1 VATDAKKDRTAE
13 EQRLSGRRRVD
24 VPGRYRRRGDR
35 PQPTSSLVEALPR
48 PNVLGR
54 DRAFRRGLAYAD
66 SWAAALAVILSIG
79 ILGVD
84 DRLKPVG
91 LVVLPLLV
99 LTCKVMGLYDRDE
112 LVVRKTTLE
121 EAPALFQLATLYTLL
136 IWLLEPFV
144 VDGELG
150 RKQVIGLWAC
160 LLACLLLGRTI
171 ARRLALGL
179 TEPERCVVLGEPSIA
194 EPIVRKLG
202 EQTGAMKV
210 EVVAQMPLQGDVN
223 HVAGLTEVAQAI
235 RDLDVHRVILVPG
248 SGETDAMLDV
258 IRLVKGLGVR
268 VSVLP
273 RVLEVLGSSVEFDD
287 IHGMPMLGIRSFGL
301 SRSSRAVKRVTDIV
315 ASSLGLLA
323 VSPLMMIIAI
333 AIKLDSRGP
342 VFFRQVRVGRD
353 GHRFGLLKF
362 RSMVTGADAM
372 KAALMAKNQTD
383 GLFKMA
389 DDPRVTRVGRI
400 LRKTAL
406 DELPQ
411 LINVLRGEMS
421 LVGPRPL
428 VVDEDEKIV
437 GWHRRRLHLT
447 PGMTGPWQ
455 ILGSARVPLHEMVN
469 IDYLY
474 VANWNFWT
482 DAKILL
488 RTVSYMFRGGGM

>member
-1 VATDAKKDRTAE
+1 MATDAEQERKD
-13 EQRLSGRRRVD
+13 GRRRVD
-24 VPGRYRRRGDR
+24 VPGRTRRRGDR
-35 PQPTSSLVEALPR
+35 PHASSSLVEAPAR
-48 PNVLGR
+48 PMVLGR
-54 DRAFRRGLAYAD
+54 DRVFRRSLAYAD
-66 SWAAALAVILSIG
+66 TWAAALGVLLAIG
-79 ILGVD
+79 LLGVD
-84 DRLKPVG
+84 DRLKPIG
-91 LVVLPLLV
+91 LVVLPLV
-99 LTCKVMGLYDRDE
+99 VITCKLMGLYDRDE
-112 LVVRKTTLE
+112 LVVRKSTLE
-121 EAPALFQLATLYTLL
+121 EAPTLFGLATLYTLL
-136 IWLLEPFV
+136 IWLLEPFI

-160 LLACLLLGRTI
+160 LFACMLLGRTI
-171 ARRLALGL
+171 ARMLSLRY
-179 TEPERCVVLGEPSIA
+179 TDPERCLVLGEPTAA
-194 EPIVRKLG
+194 EPIIRKLQERAG
-202 EQTGAMKV
+202 GMKV
-210 EVVAQMPLQGDVN
+210 QVVARMPLQGDIN
-223 HVAGLTEVAQAI
+223 HVAGLTDVAQAI
-235 RDLDVHRVILVPG
+235 RDLDVHRVVLVPG

-301 SRSSRAVKRVTDIV
+301 SRSSQAVKRGTDIV
-315 ASSLGLLA
+315 AATLGLIA
-323 VSPLMMIIAI
+323 VAPIMLTIA
-333 AIKLDSRGP
+333 ALIKLDSRGP
-342 VFFRQVRVGRD
+342 VFFRQERVGRD
-353 GHRFGLLKF
+353 GERFGLVKF
-362 RSMVTGADAM
+362 RSMVVDAEAQ
-372 KAALMAKNQTD
+372 KAALMARNQTS

-389 DDPRVTRVGRI
+389 DDPRITRVGRV

-474 VANWNFWT
+474 VANWTFWT

-488 RTVSYMFRGGGM
+488 RTVIYMVRGGGM

>member
-1 VATDAKKDRTAE
+1 MATDANPGRKE
-13 EQRLSGRRRVD
+13 GRRRVD

-35 PQPTSSLVEALPR
+35 PQTQSSLVEAEAR
-48 PNVLGR
+48 PIVLGR

-79 ILGVD
+79 ILGGE
-84 DRLKPVG
+84 DRLKPIG
-91 LVVLPLLV
+91 LVVLPLV
-99 LTCKVMGLYDRDE
+99 VISCKLMGLYDRDE

-121 EAPALFQLATLYTLL
+121 EAPTLFGLATLYTLL
-136 IWLLEPFV
+136 IWLLDPFI

-160 LLACLLLGRTI
+160 LFLCLLLARTI
-171 ARRLALGL
+171 ARTLALRY
-179 TEPERCVVLGEPSIA
+179 TEPERCLVLGEPTAA
-194 EPIVRKLG
+194 EPIIRKLG
-202 EQTGAMKV
+202 ERAGGMKTQ
-210 EVVAQMPLQGDVN
+210 VVARMPLQGDIN
-223 HVAGLTEVAQAI
+223 HVAGLTDVAQAI
-235 RDLDVHRVILVPG
+235 RDNDVHRVILVPG

-301 SRSSRAVKRVTDIV
+301 SRSSRAVKRTTDLI
-315 ASSLGLLA
+315 ASALGLLA
-323 VSPLMMIIAI
+323 VSPIMLGIAI
-333 AIKLDSRGP
+333 LIKLDSRGP
-342 VFFRQVRVGRD
+342 VFFRQERVGRD
-353 GHRFGLLKF
+353 GRHFGLVKF
-362 RSMVTGADAM
+362 RSMVIDAEAQ
-372 KAALMAKNQTD
+372 KAALLARNQAD

-389 DDPRVTRVGRI
+389 DDPRITRVGRI

-474 VANWNFWT
+474 VANWTFWT

-488 RTVSYMFRGGGM
+488 RTVIYMVRGGGM

>member
-1 VATDAKKDRTAE
+1 MATDAKPERKE
-13 EQRLSGRRRVD
+13 GRRRVD

-35 PQPTSSLVEALPR
+35 PQTQSSLVEAPAR
-48 PNVLGR
+48 PIVLGR

-66 SWAAALAVILSIG
+66 SWAAALAVLLAIG
-79 ILGVD
+79 VMGGE
-84 DRLKPVG
+84 DRLKPIG
-91 LVVLPLLV
+91 LVVLPLV
-99 LTCKVMGLYDRDE
+99 VITCKLMGLYDRDE

-121 EAPALFQLATLYTLL
+121 EAPTLFGLATLYTLL
-136 IWLLEPFV
+136 IWLLDPFI

-150 RKQVIGLWAC
+150 RKQVIGLWAA
-160 LLACLLLGRTI
+160 LFFCLLLGRTI
-171 ARRLALGL
+171 ARTLALRY
-179 TEPERCVVLGEPSIA
+179 THPERVLVLGEPTAA
-194 EPIVRKLG
+194 EPIIRKLS
-202 EQTGAMKV
+202 ERTGGMKV
-210 EVVAQMPLQGDVN
+210 EVVARMPLQGDIN
-223 HVAGLTEVAQAI
+223 HVAGLTDVAQAI
-235 RDLDVHRVILVPG
+235 RDRDVHRVILVPG

-301 SRSSRAVKRVTDIV
+301 SRSSQLVKRLTDLI
-315 ASSLGLLA
+315 AAGLGLIA
-323 VSPLMMIIAI
+323 VAPLMLIIAI
-333 AIKLDSRGP
+333 AVKLDSRGP
-342 VFFRQVRVGRD
+342 VFFRQDRVGRD
-353 GHRFGLLKF
+353 GQHFGLVKF
-362 RSMVTGADAM
+362 RSMVVGADAQ
-372 KAALMAKNQTD
+372 KAALMAQNQAD

-389 DDPRVTRVGRI
+389 DDPRITRVGRF

-411 LINVLRGEMS
+411 LINVVRGEMS

-474 VANWNFWT
+474 VANWTFWT

-488 RTVSYMFRGGGM
+488 RTVNYMIRGGGM

>member
-1 VATDAKKDRTAE
+1 MATDA
-13 EQRLSGRRRVD
+13 EQERKEGRRRFD
-24 VPGRYRRRGDR
+24 VPGRSRRRGDR
-35 PQPTSSLVEALPR
+35 PQASSSLVEALPR
-48 PNVLGR
+48 PVVLGR

-66 SWAAALAVILSIG
+66 SWAAALAVIAAIG
-79 ILGVD
+79 VLGSHG
-84 DRLKPVG
+84 DRLKPIG
-91 LVVLPLLV
+91 LVVLPLV
-99 LTCKVMGLYDRDE
+99 VITCKLMGLYDRDE
-112 LVVRKTTLE
+112 LVVRKSTLE
-121 EAPALFQLATLYTLL
+121 EAPTLFGLTTLYTLL
-136 IWLLEPFV
+136 IWLLEPFI

-150 RKQVIGLWAC
+150 RKQVIGLWGC
-160 LLACLLLGRTI
+160 LFVCMLLGRAI
-171 ARRLALGL
+171 ARMLALRF
-179 TEPERCVVLGEPSIA
+179 TEPERCLVLGEPTAAESI
-194 EPIVRKLG
+194 IRKLRERG
-202 EQTGAMKV
+202 GGMRT
-210 EVVAQMPLQGDVN
+210 EVIAQMPLQGDMD
-223 HVAGLTEVAQAI
+223 HVAGLTDVAQAI
-235 RDLDVHRVILVPG
+235 RDHDVHRVVLVPG

-301 SRSSRAVKRVTDIV
+301 SRSSQAVKRVTDIV
-315 ASSLGLLA
+315 GASIGLVA
-323 VSPLMMIIAI
+323 VAPLMLVIAV

-342 VFFRQVRVGRD
+342 VFFRQERVGRD
-353 GHRFGLLKF
+353 GRHFGLLKF
-362 RSMVTGADAM
+362 RSMVADAEAR
-372 KAALMAKNQTD
+372 KPELMSRNQAD
-383 GLFKMA
+383 GLFKIA
-389 DDPRVTRVGRI
+389 DDPRITRVGRL

-411 LINVLRGEMS
+411 LFNVLRGEMS

-455 ILGSARVPLHEMVN
+455 ILGSSRVPLNEMVN

-474 VANWNFWT
+474 VANWTFWT

-488 RTVSYMFRGGGM
+488 RTVIYMVRGGGM

>member
-1 VATDAKKDRTAE
+1 VATDADQERKA
-13 EQRLSGRRRVD
+13 GRRRVD

-35 PQPTSSLVEALPR
+35 PQTQSSLVEAEAR
-48 PNVLGR
+48 PIVLGR

-66 SWAAALAVILSIG
+66 SWAAAIAVILAIG
-79 ILGVD
+79 LLGDD
-84 DRLKPVG
+84 DRLKPIG
-91 LVVLPLLV
+91 LVVLPLV
-99 LTCKVMGLYDRDE
+99 VITCKLMGLYDRDE

-121 EAPALFQLATLYTLL
+121 EAPTLFGLATLYTLL
-136 IWLLEPFV
+136 IWLLDPLIV
-144 VDGELG
+144 NGELG

-160 LLACLLLGRTI
+160 LFGCMLLGRTI
-171 ARRLALGL
+171 ARMLALRF
-179 TEPERCVVLGEPSIA
+179 TQPERCLVLGEPTAA
-194 EPIVRKLG
+194 EPIIRKLG
-202 EQTGAMKV
+202 ERTGGMKV
-210 EVVAQMPLQGDVN
+210 EVVGLMPLQGDIN

-235 RDLDVHRVILVPG
+235 RDYDVHRVVLVPG

-301 SRSSRAVKRVTDIV
+301 SRSSRAVKRVTDLV
-315 ASSLGLLA
+315 AASIGLLA
-323 VSPLMMIIAI
+323 VAPIMLAVAI
-333 AIKLDSRGP
+333 LIKLDSRGP
-342 VFFRQVRVGRD
+342 VFFRQERVGRD
-353 GHRFGLLKF
+353 GHRFGLVKF
-362 RSMVTGADAM
+362 RSMVVDAEAQ
-372 KAALMAKNQTD
+372 KAALMARNQTD
-383 GLFKMA
+383 GLFKLA
-389 DDPRVTRVGRI
+389 DDPRITRVGRM

-411 LINVLRGEMS
+411 LLNVLRGEMS

-474 VANWNFWT
+474 VANWTFWT

-488 RTVSYMFRGGGM
+488 RTITYMVRGGGM

>member
-1 VATDAKKDRTAE
+1 VATDAKPDRKE
-13 EQRLSGRRRVD
+13 GRRRVD

-35 PQPTSSLVEALPR
+35 PQQQSSLVEAPAR
-48 PNVLGR
+48 PIVLGR

-66 SWAAALAVILSIG
+66 SWAAALAVLLAIG
-79 ILGVD
+79 VMGGE
-84 DRLKPVG
+84 DRLKPIG
-91 LVVLPLLV
+91 LVVLPLV
-99 LTCKVMGLYDRDE
+99 VITCKLMGLYDRDE

-121 EAPALFQLATLYTLL
+121 EAPTLFGLATLYTLL
-136 IWLLEPFV
+136 IWLLDPYI

-150 RKQVIGLWAC
+150 RKQVIGLWAA
-160 LLACLLLGRTI
+160 LFLCLLLGRTI
-171 ARRLALGL
+171 ARTLALRY
-179 TEPERCVVLGEPSIA
+179 TQPERVLVLGEPTAA
-194 EPIVRKLG
+194 EPIIRKLS
-202 EQTGAMKV
+202 ERTGGMKV
-210 EVVAQMPLQGDVN
+210 EVVARMPLQGDIN
-223 HVAGLTEVAQAI
+223 HVAGLTDVAQAI
-235 RDLDVHRVILVPG
+235 RDRDVHRVILVPG

-268 VSVLP
+268 ASVLP

-301 SRSSRAVKRVTDIV
+301 SRSSQLVKRLTDLI
-315 ASSLGLLA
+315 AAGLGLIA
-323 VSPLMMIIAI
+323 VAPLMLIIAI
-333 AIKLDSRGP
+333 AVKLDSRGP
-342 VFFRQVRVGRD
+342 VFFRQDRVGRD
-353 GHRFGLLKF
+353 GQHFGLVKF
-362 RSMVTGADAM
+362 RSMVVGADAQ
-372 KAALMAKNQTD
+372 KAALMAQNQAD

-389 DDPRVTRVGRI
+389 DDPRITRVGKF

-411 LINVLRGEMS
+411 LINVVRGEMS

-428 VVDEDEKIV
+428 VADEDEKIV

-474 VANWNFWT
+474 VANWTFWT

-488 RTVSYMFRGGGM
+488 RTVNYMIRGGGM

>member
-1 VATDAKKDRTAE
+1 VATDAKPDRKE
-13 EQRLSGRRRVD
+13 GRRRVD

-35 PQPTSSLVEALPR
+35 PQQQSSLVEAPAR
-48 PNVLGR
+48 PIVLGR

-66 SWAAALAVILSIG
+66 SWAAALAVLLAIG
-79 ILGVD
+79 VMGGE
-84 DRLKPVG
+84 DRLKPIG
-91 LVVLPLLV
+91 LVVLPLV
-99 LTCKVMGLYDRDE
+99 VITCKLMGLYDRDE

-121 EAPALFQLATLYTLL
+121 EAPTLFGLATLYTLL
-136 IWLLEPFV
+136 IWLLDPFL

-150 RKQVIGLWAC
+150 RKQVIGLWGA
-160 LLACLLLGRTI
+160 LFVCLLLGRTI
-171 ARRLALGL
+171 ARTLALRY
-179 TEPERCVVLGEPSIA
+179 THPERVLVLGEPTAA
-194 EPIVRKLG
+194 EPIIRKLS
-202 EQTGAMKV
+202 ERTGGMKV
-210 EVVAQMPLQGDVN
+210 EVVARMPLQGDIN
-223 HVAGLTEVAQAI
+223 HVAGLTDVAQAI
-235 RDLDVHRVILVPG
+235 RDRDVHRVILVPG

-301 SRSSRAVKRVTDIV
+301 SRSSQLVKRLTDLI
-315 ASSLGLLA
+315 AAGLGLIA
-323 VSPLMMIIAI
+323 VAPLMLIIAI
-333 AIKLDSRGP
+333 AVKLDSRGP
-342 VFFRQVRVGRD
+342 VFFRQDRVGRD
-353 GHRFGLLKF
+353 GQHFGLVKF
-362 RSMVTGADAM
+362 RSMVVGADAQ
-372 KAALMAKNQTD
+372 KAALMAQNQAE

-389 DDPRVTRVGRI
+389 DDPRITRVGRF

-411 LINVLRGEMS
+411 LINVVRGEMS

-428 VVDEDEKIV
+428 VADEDEKIV

-474 VANWNFWT
+474 VANWTFWT

-488 RTVSYMFRGGGM
+488 RTVNYMIRGGGM

>member
-1 VATDAKKDRTAE
+1 VATDAKPERKE
-13 EQRLSGRRRVD
+13 GRRRVD

-35 PQPTSSLVEALPR
+35 SQTQSSLVEAPAR
-48 PNVLGR
+48 PIVLGR

-66 SWAAALAVILSIG
+66 SWAAALAVLLAIG
-79 ILGVD
+79 VMGGE
-84 DRLKPVG
+84 DRLKPIG
-91 LVVLPLLV
+91 LVVLPLV
-99 LTCKVMGLYDRDE
+99 VITCKLMGLYDRDE

-121 EAPALFQLATLYTLL
+121 EAPTLFGLATLYTLL
-136 IWLLEPFV
+136 IWLLDPFL

-150 RKQVIGLWAC
+150 RKQVIGLWGA
-160 LLACLLLGRTI
+160 LFVCLLLGRTI
-171 ARRLALGL
+171 ARTLALRY
-179 TEPERCVVLGEPSIA
+179 THPERVLVLGEPTAA
-194 EPIVRKLG
+194 EPIIRKLS
-202 EQTGAMKV
+202 ERTGGMKV
-210 EVVAQMPLQGDVN
+210 EVVARMPLQGDIN
-223 HVAGLTEVAQAI
+223 HVAGLTDVAQAI
-235 RDLDVHRVILVPG
+235 RDRDVHRVILVPG

-268 VSVLP
+268 ASVLP

-301 SRSSRAVKRVTDIV
+301 SRSSQLVKRLTDLI
-315 ASSLGLLA
+315 AAGLGLIA
-323 VSPLMMIIAI
+323 VAPLMLIIAI
-333 AIKLDSRGP
+333 AVKLDSRGP
-342 VFFRQVRVGRD
+342 VFFRQDRVGRD
-353 GHRFGLLKF
+353 GQHFGLVKF
-362 RSMVTGADAM
+362 RSMVVGADAQ
-372 KAALMAKNQTD
+372 KAALMAQNQAD

-389 DDPRVTRVGRI
+389 DDPRITRVGKF

-411 LINVLRGEMS
+411 LINVVRGEMS

-428 VVDEDEKIV
+428 VADEDEKIV

-474 VANWNFWT
+474 VANWTFWT

-488 RTVSYMFRGGGM
+488 RTVNYMIRGGGM

>member
-1 VATDAKKDRTAE
+1 VATDAREERKAE
-13 EQRLSGRRRVD
+13 ERRKGGRRFVD

-35 PQPTSSLVEALPR
+35 PQQGGSLVEAPTQ
-48 PNVLGR
+48 PFVLGR

-66 SWAAALAVILSIG
+66 SWAAALAVILAIG
-79 ILGVD
+79 LLGVD
-84 DRLKPVG
+84 DYLKPIG
-91 LVVLPLLV
+91 LVVLPLV
-99 LTCKVMGLYDRDE
+99 VITCKLMGLYDRDE

-121 EAPALFQLATLYTLL
+121 ETPALFHLATLYTLT
-136 IWLLEPFV
+136 IWLLEPFI

-150 RKQVIGLWAC
+150 RKQVIGLWVCLFAC
-160 LLACLLLGRTI
+160 LVAGRTI
-171 ARRLALGL
+171 ARQVALRL
-179 TEPERCVVLGEPSIA
+179 TDPERCLVLGEPVAA
-194 EPIVRKLG
+194 EPIIRKLRERG
-202 EQTGAMKV
+202 GAMKA
-210 EVVAQMPLQGDVN
+210 EVVALMPLQGDVN
-223 HVAGLTEVAQAI
+223 HVAGLTDVAQAI
-235 RDLDVHRVILVPG
+235 RDHDVHRVILVPG

-301 SRSSRAVKRVTDIV
+301 SRSSRAVKRGTDLI
-315 ASSLGLLA
+315 AASLGLAA
-323 VSPLMMIIAI
+323 VSPILLVLAI
-333 AIKLDSRGP
+333 AVKLDSRGP
-342 VFFRQVRVGRD
+342 VFFRQERVGRD
-353 GHRFGLLKF
+353 GQRFGLVKF
-362 RSMVTGADAM
+362 RSMVVDAEAQ
-372 KAALMAKNQTD
+372 KAALMAQNQTS
-383 GLFKMA
+383 GLFKMEN
-389 DDPRVTRVGRI
+389 DPRVTRVGRI

-411 LINVLRGEMS
+411 LINVVKGEMS

-474 VANWNFWT
+474 VANWTFWT

-488 RTVSYMFRGGGM
+488 RTVSYMIRGGGM

>member
-1 VATDAKKDRTAE
+1 VATDAERE
-13 EQRLSGRRRVD
+13 RREGRRRVD

-35 PQPTSSLVEALPR
+35 QQTQSSLVEAEAR
-48 PNVLGR
+48 PIVLGR

-66 SWAAALAVILSIG
+66 SWAAAIAVIIAIG
-79 ILGVD
+79 LLGGD
-84 DRLKPVG
+84 DRLKPIG
-91 LVVLPLLV
+91 LVVLPLV
-99 LTCKVMGLYDRDE
+99 VITCKLMGLYDRDE

-121 EAPALFQLATLYTLL
+121 EAPTLFGLATLYTLL
-136 IWLLEPFV
+136 IWLLDPV
-144 VDGELG
+144 LVNGDLG
-150 RKQVIGLWAC
+150 RKQVVGLWGC
-160 LLACLLLGRTI
+160 LFACLLLGRTI
-171 ARRLALGL
+171 ARMVALRL
-179 TEPERCVVLGEPSIA
+179 TEPERCLVLGEPTAA
-194 EPIVRKLG
+194 EAIIRKLG
-202 EQTGAMKV
+202 ERTGGMKV
-210 EVVAQMPLQGDVN
+210 DVVGLMPLQGDMN

-235 RDLDVHRVILVPG
+235 RDHDVHRVVLVPG

-301 SRSSRAVKRVTDIV
+301 SRSSRAVKRGTDVV
-315 ASSLGLLA
+315 AASLGLLA
-323 VSPLMMIIAI
+323 VAPIMLVVAVL
-333 AIKLDSRGP
+333 IKLDSRGP
-342 VFFRQVRVGRD
+342 VFFRQERVGRD
-353 GHRFGLLKF
+353 GHRFGLVKF
-362 RSMVTGADAM
+362 RSMVVDAEAQ
-372 KAALMAKNQTD
+372 KAALMARNQTD
-383 GLFKMA
+383 GLFKLA
-389 DDPRVTRVGRI
+389 DDPRVTRVGRV
-400 LRKTAL
+400 LRRTAL

-411 LINVLRGEMS
+411 LINVVRGEMS

-474 VANWNFWT
+474 VANWTFWT

-488 RTVSYMFRGGGM
+488 RTITYMVRGGGM

>member
-1 VATDAKKDRTAE
+1 M
-13 EQRLSGRRRVD
+13 
-24 VPGRYRRRGDR
+24 PGRYRRRGDR
-35 PQPTSSLVEALPR
+35 PQTQSSLVEAPAR
-48 PNVLGR
+48 PFVLGR

-66 SWAAALAVILSIG
+66 SWAAAIAVILSIG
-79 ILGVD
+79 ILGGE
-84 DRLKPVG
+84 DRLKVVG
-91 LVVLPLLV
+91 LVVLPLV
-99 LTCKVMGLYDRDE
+99 VITCKLMGLYDRDE

-121 EAPALFQLATLYTLL
+121 EAPALFGLATLYTLL
-136 IWLLEPFV
+136 IWLLDPFL

-150 RKQVIGLWAC
+150 RKQVVGLWAC
-160 LLACLLLGRTI
+160 LFACMLLGRTI
-171 ARRLALGL
+171 ARQAALHL
-179 TEPERCVVLGEPSIA
+179 TEPERCLVLGEPAAA
-194 EPIVRKLG
+194 EPIIRKLG
-202 EQTGAMKV
+202 ERQGGMKA
-210 EVVAQMPLQGDVN
+210 EVVARMPLQGDIN
-223 HVAGLTEVAQAI
+223 HVAGLTEIAQAV
-235 RDLDVHRVILVPG
+235 RELDVHRVVLVPG

-301 SRSSRAVKRVTDIV
+301 SRSSRFVKRATDVV
-315 ASSLGLLA
+315 ASSIGLLA
-323 VSPLMMIIAI
+323 VAPLMLVIAVL
-333 AIKLDSRGP
+333 IKLDSRGP
-342 VFFRQVRVGRD
+342 VFFKQTRVGRD
-353 GHRFGLLKF
+353 GRRFGLYKF
-362 RSMVTGADAM
+362 RSMVVDAEAQ
-372 KAALMAKNQTD
+372 KAALMARNQTE
-383 GLFKMA
+383 GLFKIA
-389 DDPRVTRVGRI
+389 DDPRITRVGRI

-474 VANWNFWT
+474 VANWTFWT

-488 RTVSYMFRGGGM
+488 RTVTYMLRGGGM

>member
-1 VATDAKKDRTAE
+1 VATDAKPDRKE
-13 EQRLSGRRRVD
+13 GRRRVD

-35 PQPTSSLVEALPR
+35 PQQQSSLVEAPAR
-48 PNVLGR
+48 PIVLGR

-66 SWAAALAVILSIG
+66 SWAAALAVLLAIG
-79 ILGVD
+79 VMGGE
-84 DRLKPVG
+84 DRLKPIG
-91 LVVLPLLV
+91 LVVLPLV
-99 LTCKVMGLYDRDE
+99 VITCKLMGLYDRDE

-121 EAPALFQLATLYTLL
+121 EAPTLFGLATLYTLL
-136 IWLLEPFV
+136 IWLLDPFL

-150 RKQVIGLWAC
+150 RKQVIGLWGA
-160 LLACLLLGRTI
+160 LFVCLLLGRTI
-171 ARRLALGL
+171 ARTLALRY
-179 TEPERCVVLGEPSIA
+179 THPERVLVLGEPTAA
-194 EPIVRKLG
+194 EPIIRKLC
-202 EQTGAMKV
+202 ERTGGMKV
-210 EVVAQMPLQGDVN
+210 EVVARMPLQGDIN
-223 HVAGLTEVAQAI
+223 HVAGLTDVAQAI
-235 RDLDVHRVILVPG
+235 RDRDVHRVILVPG

-268 VSVLP
+268 ASVLP

-301 SRSSRAVKRVTDIV
+301 SRSSQLVKRLTDLI
-315 ASSLGLLA
+315 AAGLGLIA
-323 VSPLMMIIAI
+323 VAPLMLIIAI
-333 AIKLDSRGP
+333 AVKLDSRGP
-342 VFFRQVRVGRD
+342 VFFRQDRVGRD
-353 GHRFGLLKF
+353 GQHFGLVKF
-362 RSMVTGADAM
+362 RSMVVGADAQ
-372 KAALMAKNQTD
+372 KAALMAQNQAD

-389 DDPRVTRVGRI
+389 DDPRITRVGKF

-411 LINVLRGEMS
+411 LINVVRGEMS

-428 VVDEDEKIV
+428 VADEDEKIV

-474 VANWNFWT
+474 VANWTFWT

-488 RTVSYMFRGGGM
+488 RTVNYMIRGGGM

>member
-1 VATDAKKDRTAE
+1 VATDAKPDRKE
-13 EQRLSGRRRVD
+13 GRRRVD

-35 PQPTSSLVEALPR
+35 PQQQSSLVEAPAR
-48 PNVLGR
+48 PIVLGR

-66 SWAAALAVILSIG
+66 SWAAALAVLLAIG
-79 ILGVD
+79 VMGGE
-84 DRLKPVG
+84 DRLKPIG
-91 LVVLPLLV
+91 LVVLPLV
-99 LTCKVMGLYDRDE
+99 VITCKLMGLYDRDE

-121 EAPALFQLATLYTLL
+121 EAPTLFGLATLYTLL
-136 IWLLEPFV
+136 IWLLDPFL

-150 RKQVIGLWAC
+150 RKQVIGLWGA
-160 LLACLLLGRTI
+160 LFVCLLLGRTI
-171 ARRLALGL
+171 ARTLALRY
-179 TEPERCVVLGEPSIA
+179 THPERVLVLGEPTAA
-194 EPIVRKLG
+194 EPIIRKLS
-202 EQTGAMKV
+202 ERTGGMKV
-210 EVVAQMPLQGDVN
+210 EVVARMPLQGDIN
-223 HVAGLTEVAQAI
+223 HVAGLTDVAQAI
-235 RDLDVHRVILVPG
+235 RDRDVHRVILVPG

-301 SRSSRAVKRVTDIV
+301 SRSSQLVKRLTDLI
-315 ASSLGLLA
+315 AAGLGLIA
-323 VSPLMMIIAI
+323 VAPLMLIIAI
-333 AIKLDSRGP
+333 AVKLDSRGP
-342 VFFRQVRVGRD
+342 VFFRQDRVGRD
-353 GHRFGLLKF
+353 GHHFGLVKF
-362 RSMVTGADAM
+362 RSMVVGADAQ
-372 KAALMAKNQTD
+372 KAALMAQNQAD

-389 DDPRVTRVGRI
+389 DDPRITRVGKF

-411 LINVLRGEMS
+411 LINVVRGEMS

-428 VVDEDEKIV
+428 VADEDEKIV

-474 VANWNFWT
+474 VANWTFWT

-488 RTVSYMFRGGGM
+488 RTVNYMIRGGGM

>member
-1 VATDAKKDRTAE
+1 VATDAKPDRKE
-13 EQRLSGRRRVD
+13 GRRRVD

-35 PQPTSSLVEALPR
+35 PQQQSSLVEAPAR
-48 PNVLGR
+48 PIVLGR

-66 SWAAALAVILSIG
+66 SWAAALAVLLAIG
-79 ILGVD
+79 VMGGE
-84 DRLKPVG
+84 DRLKPIG
-91 LVVLPLLV
+91 LVVLPLV
-99 LTCKVMGLYDRDE
+99 VITCKLMGLYDRDE

-121 EAPALFQLATLYTLL
+121 EAPTLFGLATLYTLL
-136 IWLLEPFV
+136 IWLLDPFL

-150 RKQVIGLWAC
+150 RKQVIGLWGA
-160 LLACLLLGRTI
+160 LFVCLLLGRTI
-171 ARRLALGL
+171 ARTLALRY
-179 TEPERCVVLGEPSIA
+179 THPERVLVLGEPTAA
-194 EPIVRKLG
+194 EPIIRKLS
-202 EQTGAMKV
+202 ERTGGMKV
-210 EVVAQMPLQGDVN
+210 EVVARMPLQGDIN
-223 HVAGLTEVAQAI
+223 HVAGLTDVAQAI
-235 RDLDVHRVILVPG
+235 RDRDVHRVILVPG

-301 SRSSRAVKRVTDIV
+301 SRSSQLVKRLTDLI
-315 ASSLGLLA
+315 AAGLGLIA
-323 VSPLMMIIAI
+323 VAPLMLIIAI
-333 AIKLDSRGP
+333 AVKLDSRGP
-342 VFFRQVRVGRD
+342 VFFRQDRVGRD
-353 GHRFGLLKF
+353 GQHFGLVKF
-362 RSMVTGADAM
+362 RSMVVGADAQ
-372 KAALMAKNQTD
+372 KAALMAQNQAD

-389 DDPRVTRVGRI
+389 DDPRITRVGKF

-411 LINVLRGEMS
+411 LINVVRGEMS

-428 VVDEDEKIV
+428 VADEDEKIV

-474 VANWNFWT
+474 VANWTFWT

-488 RTVSYMFRGGGM
+488 RTVNYMVRGGGM

>member
-1 VATDAKKDRTAE
+1 LATDAENERKE
-13 EQRLSGRRRVD
+13 GRRRFD
-24 VPGRYRRRGDR
+24 VPGRSRRRGDR
-35 PQPTSSLVEALPR
+35 PHPSSSLVEALPR
-48 PNVLGR
+48 PVVLGR

-66 SWAAALAVILSIG
+66 SWAAALAVIVAIG
-79 ILGVD
+79 VLGTHG
-84 DRLKPVG
+84 DRLKPIG
-91 LVVLPLLV
+91 LVVLPLVV
-99 LTCKVMGLYDRDE
+99 LTCKLMGLYDRDE

-121 EAPALFQLATLYTLL
+121 ETPTLFGLATLYTLL
-136 IWLLEPFV
+136 IWLLEPFIV
-144 VDGELG
+144 QGELG

-160 LLACLLLGRTI
+160 LFAFMLLGRAI
-171 ARRLALGL
+171 ARILALRL
-179 TEPERCVVLGEPSIA
+179 TAPERCLVLGEPVA
-194 EPIVRKLG
+194 TDPIVRKLCERG
-202 EQTGAMKV
+202 GGMKA
-210 EVVAQMPLQGDVN
+210 EVVARMPLQGDMN
-223 HVAGLTEVAQAI
+223 HVAGLTDVAQAI
-235 RDLDVHRVILVPG
+235 RDRDVHRVVLVPG

-301 SRSSRAVKRVTDIV
+301 SRSSRAVKRTTDVV
-315 ASSLGLLA
+315 AASIGLLA
-323 VSPLMMIIAI
+323 VAPAVLVIAI

-342 VFFRQVRVGRD
+342 VFFRQERVGRD
-353 GHRFGLLKF
+353 GQRFKLMKF
-362 RSMVTGADAM
+362 RSMVADAEAR
-372 KAALMAKNQTD
+372 KAALLARNQAD
-383 GLFKMA
+383 GLFKIA

-400 LRKTAL
+400 LRRTAL

-411 LINVLRGEMS
+411 LLNVLRGEMS

-455 ILGSARVPLHEMVN
+455 ILGSARVPLNEMVN

-474 VANWNFWT
+474 VANWTFWT

-488 RTVSYMFRGGGM
+488 RTVIYMVRGGGM

>member
-1 VATDAKKDRTAE
+1 VATDAKPERKE
-13 EQRLSGRRRVD
+13 GRRRVD

-35 PQPTSSLVEALPR
+35 PRNTGSLVEALPR

-66 SWAAALAVILSIG
+66 SWAAAIAVILSIG

-84 DRLKPVG
+84 DRLKPIG

-99 LTCKVMGLYDRDE
+99 ITCKVMGLYDRDE

-136 IWLLEPFV
+136 IWLLEPFI
-144 VDGELG
+144 VDGSLG
-150 RKQVIGLWAC
+150 RKQVVGLWAC
-160 LLACLLLGRTI
+160 LFACLLLGRTI
-171 ARRLALGL
+171 ARRLAIAF
-179 TEPERCVVLGEPSIA
+179 TEAERCVVLGEPTAA
-194 EPIVRKLG
+194 EPIVRKLR
-202 EQTGAMKV
+202 EQNGAMKV
-210 EVVAQMPLQGDVN
+210 DVVAQMPLQGDIN
-223 HVAGLTEVAQAI
+223 QVAGLTDIAQAI

-301 SRSSRAVKRVTDIV
+301 SRSSRAIKRGTDVV

-323 VSPLMMIIAI
+323 VSPLMIAIAI
-333 AIKLDSRGP
+333 AIKLDSKGP
-342 VFFRQVRVGRD
+342 VFFRQERVGRD

-362 RSMVTGADAM
+362 RSMVVDAEAQ
-372 KAALMAKNQTD
+372 KAALMARNQTD
-383 GLFKMA
+383 GLFKIA
-389 DDPRVTRVGRI
+389 DDPRVTRVGRL
-400 LRKTAL
+400 LRKTSL

-428 VVDEDEKIV
+428 IVDEDEKIV

-488 RTVSYMFRGGGM
+488 RTISYMFRGGGM

>member
-1 VATDAKKDRTAE
+1 VATDAKPDRKE
-13 EQRLSGRRRVD
+13 GRRRVD

-35 PQPTSSLVEALPR
+35 PQQQSSLVEAPAR
-48 PNVLGR
+48 PIVLGR

-66 SWAAALAVILSIG
+66 SWAAALAVLLAIG
-79 ILGVD
+79 VMGGE
-84 DRLKPVG
+84 DRLKPIG
-91 LVVLPLLV
+91 LVVLPLV
-99 LTCKVMGLYDRDE
+99 VITCKLMGLYDRDE

-121 EAPALFQLATLYTLL
+121 EAPTLFGLATLYTLL
-136 IWLLEPFV
+136 IWLLDPFL

-150 RKQVIGLWAC
+150 RKQVIGLWGA
-160 LLACLLLGRTI
+160 LFVCLLLGRTI
-171 ARRLALGL
+171 ARTLALRY
-179 TEPERCVVLGEPSIA
+179 THPERVLVLGEPTAA
-194 EPIVRKLG
+194 EPIIRKLS
-202 EQTGAMKV
+202 ERTGGMKV
-210 EVVAQMPLQGDVN
+210 EVVARMPLQGDIN
-223 HVAGLTEVAQAI
+223 HVAGLTDVAQAI
-235 RDLDVHRVILVPG
+235 RDRDIHRVILVPG

-301 SRSSRAVKRVTDIV
+301 SRSSQLVKRLTDLI
-315 ASSLGLLA
+315 AAGLGLIA
-323 VSPLMMIIAI
+323 VAPLMLIIAI
-333 AIKLDSRGP
+333 AVKLDSRGP
-342 VFFRQVRVGRD
+342 VFFRQDRVGRD
-353 GHRFGLLKF
+353 GHHFGLVKF
-362 RSMVTGADAM
+362 RSMVVGADAQ
-372 KAALMAKNQTD
+372 KAALMAQNQAD

-389 DDPRVTRVGRI
+389 DDPRITRVGKF

-411 LINVLRGEMS
+411 LINVVRGEMS

-428 VVDEDEKIV
+428 VADEDEKIV

-474 VANWNFWT
+474 VANWTFWT

-488 RTVSYMFRGGGM
+488 RTVNYMIRGGGM

>member
-1 VATDAKKDRTAE
+1 VATDAKQERKE
-13 EQRLSGRRRVD
+13 GRRRVD

-35 PQPTSSLVEALPR
+35 PRSTGSLVEALPR

-54 DRAFRRGLAYAD
+54 DRVFRRGLAYAD
-66 SWAAALAVILSIG
+66 SWAAAIAVILSIG

-84 DRLKPVG
+84 DRLKPIG

-99 LTCKVMGLYDRDE
+99 ITCKVMGLYDRDE

-136 IWLLEPFV
+136 IWLLEPFI
-144 VDGELG
+144 VDGSLG
-150 RKQVIGLWAC
+150 RKQVVGLWVC
-160 LLACLLLGRTI
+160 LFACLLLGRTI
-171 ARRLALGL
+171 ARRLAIAF
-179 TEPERCVVLGEPSIA
+179 TEPERCVILGEPVAA
-194 EPIVRKLG
+194 EPIVRKLR
-202 EQTGAMKV
+202 EQNGTMKV
-210 EVVAQMPLQGDVN
+210 EVVAQMPLQGDIN
-223 HVAGLTEVAQAI
+223 HVAGLTDVAQAI

-301 SRSSRAVKRVTDIV
+301 SRSSQAIKRGTDIV

-323 VSPLMMIIAI
+323 VAPLIIGVSI

-342 VFFRQVRVGRD
+342 VFFRQERVGRD
-353 GHRFGLLKF
+353 GHRFKLLKF
-362 RSMVTGADAM
+362 RSMVADAEAR
-372 KAALMAKNQTD
+372 KAQLMAHNQTD

-389 DDPRVTRVGRI
+389 DDPRITRVGRF

-411 LINVLRGEMS
+411 LINVLKGEMS

-428 VVDEDEKIV
+428 VADEDEKIV

-474 VANWNFWT
+474 VANWTFWT

-488 RTVSYMFRGGGM
+488 RTVSYMVRGGGM

>member
-1 VATDAKKDRTAE
+1 VATDAKRERKD
-13 EQRLSGRRRVD
+13 GRRRVD

-35 PQPTSSLVEALPR
+35 PQGTSSLVEALPR
-48 PNVLGR
+48 PHVLGR
-54 DRAFRRGLAYAD
+54 DRVFRRGLAYAD
-66 SWAAALAVILSIG
+66 SWAAAIAVILSIG

-84 DRLKPVG
+84 DRLKPIG

-99 LTCKVMGLYDRDE
+99 ITCKVMGLYDRDE

-136 IWLLEPFV
+136 IWLLEPFI
-144 VDGELG
+144 VDGSLG
-150 RKQVIGLWAC
+150 RKQVIGLWVC
-160 LLACLLLGRTI
+160 LFACLLLGRTI
-171 ARRLALGL
+171 ARRVALAF
-179 TEPERCVVLGEPSIA
+179 TEAERCVVLGEPA
-194 EPIVRKLG
+194 AADPIVRKLH
-202 EQTGAMKV
+202 EQNGAMKV
-210 EVVAQMPLQGDVN
+210 EVVAQMPLQGDMN
-223 HVAGLTEVAQAI
+223 HVAGLTDVAQAI
-235 RDLDVHRVILVPG
+235 RDLEVHRVILVPG

-301 SRSSRAVKRVTDIV
+301 SRSSQAIKRGTDIV

-323 VSPLMMIIAI
+323 VAPLMIGVAI

-353 GHRFGLLKF
+353 GHRFKLLKF
-362 RSMVTGADAM
+362 RSMVVGAEAQ
-372 KAALMAKNQTD
+372 KAALLAHNQTD

-389 DDPRVTRVGRI
+389 DDPRVTRVGRF

-411 LINVLRGEMS
+411 LFNVLWGEMS

-428 VVDEDEKIV
+428 VIEEDQRIE
-437 GWHRRRLHLT
+437 GWHRRRLELM

-455 ILGSARVPLHEMVN
+455 ILGPARVPLREMVA

-474 VANWNFWT
+474 VANWSPWS
-482 DAKILL
+482 DIKILL
-488 RTVSYMFRGGGM
+488 RTVPHVVGRRGL